1 MKTQNNR
8 KFSWHAL
15 TALSLI
21 MALVSIM
28 FSALNLSTTAYA
40 AGTYDYEVTK
50 ATSDFYIND
59 FAGLFTDQQKSDMMD
74 KAVALDKDY
83 AGIQVVVTTVE
94 SLKDCVTDGKEHDIA
109 EVSYVMYNQYGIGKD
124 DMGILIL
131 FSTGDRQVW
140 MQTGY
145 KMQTYITDSKSGQLL
160 DDYGMDYFMN
170 DQFAEGIVS
179 LQNGTISEIKSRVPE
194 NWNAPVVTPEPEK
207 KTDNAAVAGTNNA
220 NKTNTNTSKKDNGI
234 GGWLYGIFAAFV
246 ALIAGLG
253 AAIKSLFTSKSKA
266 AAQKE
271 EDAKEFQKQK
281 NSYEQKIATLKSE
294 SDENI
299 RRAVNASEN
308 SWRTTMERQKRS
320 FDEDISALNDTIQE
334 KDQTIKKLEQEVK
347 DVTGVLRQTNRAL
360 EEYKDKY
367 ERIKALY
374 PNVDFEKE
382 IHEMIENEFR
392 ASAQK
397 VDEKIAPCATLP
409 ADKDKISVFNEAIRT
424 YTALGAEVQKYV
436 TTDIQK
442 LRSLYEESCSLKRE
456 YERAEKEKRDRAAAQ
471 KAFEKIGAI
480 CQGISRGTH
489 ENYETLNRAYRIY
502 TDLTRDEKGYYPNME
517 QIKTLE
523 SIRRTAEA
531 DMKDFNAAREAE
543 KEVRNVVDRIY
554 SAGEDDRDKLERA
567 LRYYRNLSSVQ
578 QGYFSQELVRKAKNL
593 LEAAEE
599 DHRRKEAE
607 RRRRREEEERRRREE
622 EERARRRREEER
634 RRREE
639 EERRRRMMSSSSS
652 FHSSSHHS
660 GFSGH
665 GGRAS
670 GGGAGRHF

>member
-8 KFSWHAL
+8 KFSWHAI
-15 TALSLI
+15 TALSII

-28 FSALNLSTTAYA
+28 FSAMKLSTTAYA
-40 AGTYDYEVTK
+40 ADTYGYEVTK
-50 ATSDFYIND
+50 ATSDFYVND

-83 AGIQVVVTTVE
+83 GGIQVVVTTVE
-94 SLKDCVTDGKEHDIA
+94 SLSDCVTDGKEHDIA
-109 EVSYVMYNQYGIGKD
+109 DVSYVMYNQYGIGED

-160 DDYGMDYFMN
+160 DNYGMDYFMN
-170 DQFAEGIVS
+170 DQFAEGLVS
-179 LQNGTISEIKSRVPE
+179 LQNGTVSEIKSVVPQD
-194 NWNAPVVTPEPEK
+194 WNAPAVTPEPEK
-207 KTDNAAVAGTNNA
+207 KTDNAAAIGTSNAVKTNNG
-220 NKTNTNTSKKDNGI
+220 TSKKDNGI
-234 GGWLYGIFAAFV
+234 GGWLYGLLAAFV
-246 ALIAGLG
+246 AMIAGLC
-253 AAIKSLFTSKSKA
+253 ATIKSLFTSKNKA

-271 EDAKEFQKQK
+271 EDAKALQKQK
-281 NSYEQKIATLKSE
+281 NSYEQRIASLKSE

-299 RRAVNASEN
+299 RRAVSASES
-308 SWRTTMERQKRS
+308 SWRSSMERQKRS
-320 FDEDISALNDTIQE
+320 FDDDVSALNDTIQE
-334 KDQTIKKLEQEVK
+334 KEQNIRRLEQEVK
-347 DVTGVLRQTNRAL
+347 DVTGVLRQTSRAL

-367 ERIKALY
+367 ERIKTLH

-382 IHEMIENEFR
+382 IHEMIENEFK

-397 VDEKIAPCATLP
+397 VDEKIAPCATMP
-409 ADKDKISVFNEAIRT
+409 ADKDSIDVFNEAIRT
-424 YTALGAEVQKYV
+424 YTAQDAEIQKYV

-442 LRSLYEESCSLKRE
+442 LRSLYEESCSLRRE

-480 CQGISRGTH
+480 CQGISSGTH
-489 ENYETLNRAYRIY
+489 ENYETLNRAYKIY
-502 TDLTRDEKGYYPNME
+502 TDLTRDEKGYYPDMR
-517 QIKTLE
+517 QIQTLE
-523 SIRRTAEA
+523 SLRRTAEA

-543 KEVRNVVDRIY
+543 KEVHNIVDRIY
-554 SAGEDDRDKLERA
+554 SADENDRDKLERA
-567 LRYYRNLSSVQ
+567 LRHYKNLNSVQ
-578 QGYFSQELVRKAKNL
+578 QAYFSQELARKVKNL
-593 LEAAEE
+593 LNAAEE
-599 DHRRKEAE
+599 DHRRKEEE
-607 RRRRREEEERRRREE
+607 RRRRKEEEERRRREE

-639 EERRRRMMSSSSS
+639 EERRRRMSSSSS
-652 FHSSSHHS
+652 FHSSSHS
-660 GFSGH
+660 SFGGH

>member
-8 KFSWHAL
+8 KISWHML
-15 TALSLI
+15 TALSII

-28 FSALNLSTTAYA
+28 FSAMNLSTTAYA
-40 AGTYDYEVTK
+40 AGTHEFEVTS

-74 KAVALDKDY
+74 KAMALDKDY
-83 AGIQVVVTTVE
+83 GGIQVVVTTVE
-94 SLKDCVTDGKEHDIA
+94 SLNDCCLDGKSHDIE
-109 EVSYVMYNQYGIGKD
+109 EVSYAMYKQYGIGED

-131 FSTGDRQVW
+131 FSTGDREVW

-160 DDYGMDYFMN
+160 DKYGMDYFMN
-170 DQFAEGIVS
+170 DQFAEGLVS
-179 LQNGTISEIKSRVPE
+179 LQNGTISEIKSVVPQD
-194 NWNAPVVTPEPEK
+194 WNAPVVTPEPEK
-207 KTDNAAVAGTNNA
+207 KTDNATAIGTSDA
-220 NKTNTNTSKKDNGI
+220 NKTNNGTSKKADGI
-234 GGWLYGIFAAFV
+234 GGWLYGILAAFV
-246 ALIAGLG
+246 AMIVGLC
-253 AAIKSLFTSKSKA
+253 ATIKNLFTSKSKA

-271 EDAKEFQKQK
+271 KDAKELQKQK
-281 NSYEQKIATLKSE
+281 DSYEQRINSLKRE

-308 SWRTTMERQKRS
+308 SWRASMESQKRS
-320 FDEDISALNDTIQE
+320 FDKDISILTDTIDLR
-334 KDQTIKKLEQEVK
+334 DQNIKKLEAEVR
-347 DVTGVLRQTNRAL
+347 DVTGVLRQTSRAL

-367 ERIKALY
+367 ERIKALH
-374 PNVDFEKE
+374 PDVDFDKE
-382 IHEMIENEFR
+382 VHEMIENEFR

-397 VDEKIAPCATLP
+397 VDEKIAPCVTLP
-409 ADKDKISVFNEAIRT
+409 ADKDNIGVFDEAIRT
-424 YTALGAEVQKYV
+424 YTAQDAEVQKYI

-442 LRSLYEESCSLKRE
+442 LRSLYEESISLKRE

-480 CQGISRGTH
+480 CQGISTGTH
-489 ENYETLNRAYRIY
+489 ENYETLKRAYRIY
-502 TDLTRDEKGYYPNME
+502 TDLTRDEKSYYPDMG

-523 SIRRTAEA
+523 SLQKAAEA
-531 DMKDFNAAREAE
+531 DMKDFNAASEAE
-543 KEVRNVVDRIY
+543 KEVHGIVDRIY
-554 SAGEDDRDKLERA
+554 SADENDRDKLERA
-567 LRYYRNLSSVQ
+567 LRHYKNLNSVQ
-578 QGYFSQELVRKAKNL
+578 QAYFSQELARKVKNL
-593 LEAAEE
+593 LDAAEE

-622 EERARRRREEER
+622 EERRRREEAERR

-639 EERRRRMMSSSSS
+639 EERRRRMSSSSS
-652 FHSSSHHS
+652 FSSSSHS
-660 GFSGH
+660 SFGGH
-665 GGRAS
+665 GGRPS